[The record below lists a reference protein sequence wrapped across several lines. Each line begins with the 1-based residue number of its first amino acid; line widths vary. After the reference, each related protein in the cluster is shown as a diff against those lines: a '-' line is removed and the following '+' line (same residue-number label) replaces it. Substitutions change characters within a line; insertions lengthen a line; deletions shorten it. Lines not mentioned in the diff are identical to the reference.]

1 MKMKKMI
8 AVLLVC
14 AVFGSSITACGT
26 ETGSQDEATKTA
38 PEETVQEQE
47 TKTDAETEEAV
58 SDEGWSVAL
67 VNFSLANTWRVQ
79 MQEEF
84 IVECEKLV
92 DEGVLSEYFVTN
104 SNGDITKQISDMRDM
119 ITKDV
124 DAILLAAASST
135 ALIPVVDEAM
145 EAGIKVISFNSGVD
159 TDNVTAS
166 VLLDNFAFGATSAQY
181 IVDAIG
187 GSGKIIILNGIA
199 GDQTCELRTNG
210 VYSVLDEYPDIEIL
224 AETYC
229 DYDYAQ
235 GKAAVESL
243 LSAHPQID
251 AVLSLGGAMTL
262 GAIDAFKA
270 AGRPLVPMS
279 GESNNG
285 FMKVWAENLENGF
298 SSVAPCSPPTISLM
312 ALDVALQSL
321 RGEEFE
327 KDQDVELLVVTDDTV
342 LDYVRPDLSDNYWV
356 PCNLPEE
363 TIQELYGE

>member
-1 MKMKKMI
+1 MKRLI
-8 AVLLVC
+8 ALLLSCVMLLSC
-14 AVFGSSITACGT
+14 LSACGASNNADVEQT
-26 ETGSQDEATKTA
+26 PNTQDSVADDA
-38 PEETVQEQE
+38 PAAPADDAKDVEEG
-47 TKTDAETEEAV
+47 
-58 SDEGWSVAL
+58 GWSIAL

-84 IVECEKLV
+84 IVECDKLV
-92 DEGVLSEYFVTN
+92 EEGVLSEYFVTN

-119 ITKDV
+119 ITKGV

-145 EAGIKVISFNSGVD
+145 AAGIKVISFNSGVD

-166 VLLDNFAFGATSAQY
+166 VLLDNFTFGATSAQY
-181 IVDAIG
+181 IVDSIG

-199 GDQTCELRTNG
+199 GDQTCELRTSG
-210 VYSVLDEYPDIEIL
+210 VYSVLDQYPDVEIL

-262 GAIDAFKA
+262 GAIDAFNA

-279 GESNNG
+279 GEANNG

-312 ALDVALQSL
+312 ALDVALQAL

-327 KDQDVELLVVTDDTV
+327 KHQDVELLVVTDDTV
-342 LDYVRPDLSDNYWV
+342 LDYVRPDLADNYWV
-356 PCNLPEE
+356 PCNLPED